1 MTALAV
7 ICAVA
12 VALAVAVVVDGLR
25 MHAAVLRRLHQLDP
39 EGGPSGRGG
48 RGSGRG
54 AEEVEGQGTN

>member
-39 EGGPSGRGG
+39 EGGTEWEGGPRKWEGG
-48 RGSGRG
+48 RGSGG
-54 AEEVEGQGTN
+54 PGN